1 MSKLFKLHAPLFG
14 VLIYVLSTILIFWYG
29 PIEWPVENPFELA
42 FFQLFVLLFIV
53 LGYFSV
59 SVRRIKLN
67 LGPNFKNFFYV
78 GVVFT
83 IALQIPIT
91 LTYTNKFPWEA
102 LQSIFDQKATYEEML
117 AQVADLQGTRFFV
130 PLFRSLIM
138 PFFYASL
145 AYGILN
151 FSKLSQVKRLML
163 VILILCPIDLSLL
176 RGTDKEIFDIII
188 ICGGLGLIS
197 FWRNNLNHEG
207 RLRVP
212 VRSILSI
219 LTIVLILSVALLII
233 FSQRKFE
240 RMGSAD
246 AFCFVDG
253 LICADYSG
261 AIISSL
267 PNFVQF
273 GLSMVTFYLANGYYG
288 LSLALSQ
295 PYEFSYGIG
304 HSSALLSLAERI
316 SGTTIAFDSTLISK
330 VSDAGWDHKYYW
342 STFFPW
348 IASDVGFFGSLV
360 VLGIISR
367 WFRQAWL
374 DAVYAKNDA
383 AAVVFVLL
391 CVLFF
396 YLPANNQI
404 TQTFDSYFSFLI
416 FMCLWKFYKNK
427 GLNTYVQ

>member
-1 MSKLFKLHAPLFG
+1 MSKLFKLHAPIFG

-42 FFQLFVLLFIV
+42 LFQLFVILFIV
-53 LGYFSV
+53 LGYFSF

-83 IALQIPIT
+83 IAIQIPIT

-163 VILILCPIDLSLL
+163 VILILCPIDLSVL
-176 RGTDKEIFDIII
+176 RGTDKEIFDIFI

-197 FWRNNLNHEG
+197 FWRTNLNHEG

-219 LTIVLILSVALLII
+219 LIIVLILSVALLII
-233 FSQRKFE
+233 FSQRKYE

-316 SGTTIAFDSTLISK
+316 SGNTLAFDSTLISK
-330 VSDAGWDHKYYW
+330 LSEAGWDHKYYW
-342 STFFPW
+342 ATFFPW
-348 IASDVGFFGSLV
+348 VASDVGFLGSLV

-404 TQTFDSYFSFLI
+404 TQTFDLYFSFLI

-427 GLNTYVQ
+427 GPNTYVQ